1 MKPSLL
7 SLFVLG
13 VVALTETRAGSHSM
27 RYFYTSMSR
36 PELGDSQ
43 FISVGYVDDQQFV
56 RFDSSSESQRAEP
69 RAAWMDQMD
78 EEDRNYWEGQTQI
91 NRRTAQI
98 TRVDLE
104 TALGYYNQS
113 RGGLH
118 TIQRMYG
125 CEVHP
130 DGSFRKGFYQLAYD
144 GRDYI
149 ALHRE
154 TLTWTAAD
162 PGAENTKRKW
172 EAERS
177 FAERVKA
184 YLEETCVQWVKKYLQ
199 MGEDVLL
206 RTDPPSARVSRHS
219 GPDGEVSLRCRA
231 QGFYPAEI
239 SLTWL
244 RDGEEQLQ
252 DTEFIETRPGG
263 DGTFQKWAAVAM
275 APGQED
281 RYSCRVQHEALA
293 QPLSLR
299 WEPEA
304 PSVWVIVGVTA
315 GVLVLVTAVVAGA
328 VILRR
333 RNSGREAWRG
343 PIRQQEAGP
352 GGKLLQPQSRDE
364 WGEFRQGKGCV
375 CG

>member
-1 MKPSLL
+1 MKPSVL

-13 VVALTETRAGSHSM
+13 VVALTKTRAGSHSL
-27 RYFYTSMSR
+27 RYCHTTMSR

-43 FISVGYVDDQQFV
+43 IIAVGYVDDQQFV
-56 RFDSSSESQRAEP
+56 RFDSSSESQRMEP
-69 RAAWMDQMD
+69 RAAWMDKME
-78 EEDRNYWEGQTQI
+78 EEDPDYWERNTHI
-91 NRRTAQI
+91 CRSNAQI
-98 TRVDLE
+98 AQVDLK
-104 TALGYYNQS
+104 TAILYYNQS
-113 RGGLH
+113 QGGLH
-118 TIQRMYG
+118 TIQSMMG
-125 CEVHP
+125 CEVSR

-144 GRDYI
+144 GHDYI
-149 ALHRE
+149 ALDRE

-162 PGAENTKRKW
+162 TGAENTKRKW

-177 FAERVKA
+177 IAERRKDYV
-184 YLEETCVQWVKKYLQ
+184 EVECVQWLKKYLQ
-199 MGEDVLL
+199 MGKDVLL

-239 SLTWL
+239 SLMWL

-304 PSVWVIVGVTA
+304 SSLWVIVGVTA

-333 RNSGREAWRG
+333 RNSG
-343 PIRQQEAGP
+343 
-352 GGKLLQPQSRDE
+352 
-364 WGEFRQGKGCV
+364 GKGGAYV
-375 CG
+375 PAAA